1 MPYNPANIDIT
12 NTDYESVVRFLLQDT
27 NTTAFELAS
36 SEITALYSET
46 SAEDTQAIRNIV
58 TAVKGAQALHTKY
71 AKQATFSSAGT
82 SVQLTE
88 RAKYWE
94 TVIDRLIQRLFAVIG
109 QSQMTYVYRPISYC

>member
-1 MPYNPANIDIT
+1 MPYNPNNVNID
-12 NTDYESVVRFLLQDT
+12 NSDYESVVRFLIGDT
-27 NTTAFELAS
+27 NTSAYELVS
-36 SEITALYSET
+36 NEITALYSET
-46 SAEDTQAIRNIV
+46 SADDTQAIRNIA
-58 TAVKGAQALHTKY
+58 TAVKCAQALHTKY